1 VWPRLA
7 AVLRSLPERALID
20 RLVRGR
26 AWIPV
31 LGLMLVGIVAM
42 QVEVLKLGA
51 GIGRAVQQTTEL
63 SARNEALRASVAALG
78 DDQRIESMAAKM
90 GMIMPAPGA
99 VGFLNWSEVRSGR
112 TAASVHAPDSSQF
125 LAAQSKNGAVA
136 TTPAVSPAPGA
147 GASASAT
154 AGGTTAGGTTAGGTT
169 AGGTTAGGTTA
180 GGSTAAGSTA
190 GGTTAVGSTAAGTAA
205 GASNGSAP
213 SGFSQSSP
221 SSTGTAATGARTS
234 GGPRT
239 AAQSASS
246 GG

>member
-51 GIGRAVQQTTEL
+51 GIGRAVQQSTEL

-169 AGGTTAGGTTA
+169 AGGTTAGGA
-180 GGSTAAGSTA
+180 TAAGSTA

-221 SSTGTAATGARTS
+221 SSTGTAATGAGTS

>member
-1 VWPRLA
+1 MAEPVWPRVA
-7 AVLRSLPERALID
+7 AFLRSLPERALID

-63 SARNEALRASVAALG
+63 SARNQALRASVAALG

-99 VGFLNWSEVRSGR
+99 VGFLNWSGVRSRR

-125 LAAQSKNGAVA
+125 LAAQSKNGSVA

-147 GASASAT
+147 GASATGAA
-154 AGGTTAGGTTAGGTT
+154 AGGTR
-169 AGGTTAGGTTA
+169 AGGTTA
-180 GGSTAAGSTA
+180 GGSTAAG
-190 GGTTAVGSTAAGTAA
+190 TAVGGTAAAGSTAAGTTAAGTAA
-205 GASNGSAP
+205 GASNGSAR
-213 SGFSQSSP
+213 GEFSQSSP
-221 SSTGTAATGARTS
+221 SSTGTAATRAGTS
-234 GGPRT
+234 GGPST
-239 AAQSASS
+239 AAQSARS